1 MPVEQREPVNKGEND
16 IGTGPYLAKVIN
28 HLDATFMGGLEVTL
42 LRNDGNTVG
51 ESSQTYTVKY
61 APPFFG
67 NTAFEFMGYN
77 NNDFNDTQK
86 SYGMW
91 FIPPDVGVT
100 VLVVFVDGRADQGY
114 WLACVPG
121 RFVNHMVPGI
131 AASSSVDFADG
142 QAETYDTDT
151 LPVAEINRRSTDLG
165 ESLDIE
171 NIPRPVH
178 PFADALLQQG
188 LLEDTAR
195 GITTSTSRRNA
206 PSNVFGISTPG
217 PVDRGLDSKKEFVG
231 SSDSPSQTPV
241 GISRLGGSSFVMDDG
256 DDRYVRSEPA
266 SSGASDYV
274 NAGEGDPGIPK
285 DEYIRL
291 RTRTGHQ
298 ILLHNSEDLIYIGN
312 ARGTS
317 WIEMT
322 SNGKIDIFAEDSISV
337 HTKQDL
343 NFYADRDINMEAGR
357 NVNIKAS
364 ATASEGGS
372 TDGNGAPSG
381 RLYMESSSDTR
392 IVTGGDTKWTTTGEW
407 HIATTKSNYITA
419 VVDNHF
425 KSIMDTY
432 LQSSLATHIKS
443 GTSMNIDA
451 GSTFD
456 LTVAEDLK
464 IKAGAATDINV
475 GGDMKMTS
483 GGDASLGGANITMQ
497 GGAINL
503 NGPAAPAAAEAGAA
517 TAATAATPTDPLGIT
532 ENVIVDPYLAEWPSD
547 RYTPSSTLSSIMFR
561 IPMHEPWP
569 NHENLD
575 PLSVDPELTDR
586 EQAGGGEDGIPA
598 ADAPADAAADEG
610 TA

>member
-1 MPVEQREPVNKGEND
+1 MPVEQREPVNKSEND
-16 IGTGPYLAKVIN
+16 VGPGPYLAKVIS

-51 ESSQTYTVKY
+51 ESSQTYTVRY

-77 NNDFNDTQK
+77 NNDFQDTQK

-100 VLVVFVDGRADQGY
+100 VLVVFVDGRADQGF

-121 RFVNHMVPGI
+121 RFVNHMVPAI
-131 AASSSVDFADG
+131 AASSAVDFLDG
-142 QAETYDTDT
+142 DAEYYDVDT

-178 PFADALLQQG
+178 PFADALLEQG
-188 LLEDTAR
+188 LLADDVR
-195 GITTSTSRRNA
+195 GTTTSSARRNA
-206 PSNVFGISTPG
+206 PSSVFGISTPG
-217 PVDRGLDSKKEFVG
+217 PIDRSLDSKKEFIG
-231 SSDSPSQTPV
+231 TSESPSQTPV

-256 DDRYVRSEPA
+256 DDQYVRVEPA
-266 SSGASDYV
+266 GDGPPEYAE
-274 NAGEGDPGIPK
+274 AGSGDPGIPK

-298 ILLHNSEDLIYIGN
+298 LLLHNSEDLIYIGN
-312 ARGTS
+312 AKGTT
-317 WIEMT
+317 WIELT
-322 SNGKIDIFAEDSISV
+322 SNGKIDIFAEDSISI
-337 HTKQDL
+337 HTKQDM
-343 NFYADRDINMEAGR
+343 NFYADRDINLEAGR

-364 ATASEGGS
+364 ATASEGGD

-392 IVTGGDTKWTTTGEW
+392 IVTGGDTKWTTTGDW

-419 VVDNHF
+419 LIDNHF
-425 KSIMDTY
+425 KSVMDTY
-432 LQSSLATHIKS
+432 LQSTTATHIKS
-443 GTSMNIDA
+443 GTTMNIEA
-451 GSTFD
+451 GATFD
-456 LTVAEDLK
+456 LNVAEDLK
-464 IKAGAATDINV
+464 ISSGAAADINV

-503 NGPAAPAAAEAGAA
+503 NGPAAPAAAEAAAA
-517 TAATAATPTDPLGIT
+517 TAATAATPTDPLGTT
-532 ENVIVDPYLAEWPSD
+532 ENVIVDPFLADWPTD
-547 RYTPSSTLSSIMFR
+547 RYDPGSTLTSIMFR

-575 PLSVDPELTDR
+575 PLSFTPEVTDR
-586 EQAGGGEDGIPA
+586 EQAGGGEDGISV
-598 ADAPADAAADEG
+598 ADAPADGG
-610 TA
+610 TE